1 MALTLLLLMVVS
13 PIFLDANSQHSN
25 AKGEVSILGMMLQGH
40 IFKKI
45 PKNYRGDVCLRE
57 CYQDIICQSCNYVFT
72 EDICELG
79 NRSKEAREE
88 DFVLKKTRIEVI
100 S

>member
-72 EDICELG
+72 EDICELS

-88 DFVLKKTRIEVI
+88 DFVLKKTRREVI